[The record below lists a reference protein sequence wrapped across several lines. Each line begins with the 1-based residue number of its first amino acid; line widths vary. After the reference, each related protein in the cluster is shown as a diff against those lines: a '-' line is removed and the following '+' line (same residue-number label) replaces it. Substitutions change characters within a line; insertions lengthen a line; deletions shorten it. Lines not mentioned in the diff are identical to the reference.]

1 MSVRTLEESFANFL
15 AINTKVSTPE
25 PEPTECP
32 ICMEVIVTT
41 KNIVV
46 TECGHTFH
54 CSCLMTNV
62 AHNGFECPYCRT
74 EMAKEVDN
82 ESSEYEGDGSITD
95 SVNAA
100 IHEDDMLRGFR
111 MFYNLSDGIEHEHD
125 DIEEEKFYQAY
136 LEQNA
141 SVAAEHRES
150 DDEFN
155 NVANDIA
162 NASAER
168 DAATELQLAAESD
181 ALLNTTIVNNHDDD
195 YHDYNFD
202 NILFEDDDLVVQ

>member
-1 MSVRTLEESFANFL
+1 MSLRTLEESFANFL

-74 EMAKEVDN
+74 EMAKEVYN
-82 ESSEYEGDGSITD
+82 ESSEYESDGSITD

-100 IHEDDMLRGFR
+100 IYEDDMLR
-111 MFYNLSDGIEHEHD
+111 
-125 DIEEEKFYQAY
+125 
-136 LEQNA
+136 
-141 SVAAEHRES
+141 
-150 DDEFN
+150 
-155 NVANDIA
+155 
-162 NASAER
+162 
-168 DAATELQLAAESD
+168 
-181 ALLNTTIVNNHDDD
+181 
-195 YHDYNFD
+195 
-202 NILFEDDDLVVQ
+202 